1 MAWAVISKIAIGV
14 ATNVLSGKLLG
25 TDEQKAQIGSG
36 TQPSSDPQQFQT
48 NPIEGSTVEN
58 FGGFGESDFT
68 KPDTNPEGAQA
79 MLQALAEAGINPE
92 DLDQHGIPGMVAG
105 GYLNRFGGG
114 SIPTSNGIAD
124 LINIP
129 ELDLSLEGMDM
140 SIEPP
145 VAPDASTTMEKI
157 EMWYNSLDP
166 ETQKALMAG
175 GEQLGGSALTRLVS
189 GKQPG
194 RSVTIAN
201 TQTLPGNSSRRRA
214 AQMNIKPIQGSVR
227 NAAHG
232 GVLDRQMF
240 QPSRETYMGGP
251 MNGPGGPKDDLIPVM
266 ASNGEYML
274 SKAAVDAAGDGSH
287 AMGIANL
294 NRFNEMGNKRYG

>member
-1 MAWAVISKIAIGV
+1 MSWIIPVLKAIGIGT
-14 ATNVLSGKLLG
+14 ATNVLSSKILG
-25 TDEQKAQIGSG
+25 TDKQKAQIGAGTAPSLESG
-36 TQPSSDPQQFQT
+36 VPIDIAPVQGTEVQDFGAATEGFADPEIDRSAEEQQLMEDL
-48 NPIEGSTVEN
+48 I
-58 FGGFGESDFT
+58 
-68 KPDTNPEGAQA
+68 A
-79 MLQALAEAGINPE
+79 AGINPE
-92 DLDQHGIPGMVAG
+92 ELGIVGLAFG

-114 SIPTSNGIAD
+114 AIPTSNGIAD

-129 ELDLSLEGMDM
+129 ELGIDPTLLE
-140 SIEPP
+140 IEPP

-166 ETQKALMAG
+166 ETQEALMGG
-175 GEQLGGSALTRLVS
+175 GEKVGSALFERVLSGERERPGSIVS
-189 GKQPG
+189 
-194 RSVTIAN
+194 

-227 NAAHG
+227 AADG
-232 GVLDRQMF
+232 GVLDRKMF
-240 QPSRETYMGGP
+240 QPSKETYMGGP

-287 AMGIANL
+287 AMGIARL
-294 NRFNEMGNKRYG
+294 DAFNERGNKRYG

>member
-1 MAWAVISKIAIGV
+1 MAWAVISRIGIAV

-25 TDEQKAQIGSG
+25 SDKQKANIGSG

-129 ELDLSLEGMDM
+129 ELGIDPTLLE
-140 SIEPP
+140 IEPP

-166 ETQKALMAG
+166 ETQEALMGG
-175 GEQLGGSALTRLVS
+175 GEKVGSALFERVLSGERERPGSIVS
-189 GKQPG
+189 
-194 RSVTIAN
+194 

-274 SKAAVDAAGDGSH
+274 SKAAVDAAGEGSH

>member
-1 MAWAVISKIAIGV
+1 MSWIIPVLKAIGIGT
-14 ATNVLSGKLLG
+14 ATNVLSSKILG
-25 TDEQKAQIGSG
+25 TDKQKAQIGAGTAPSLESG
-36 TQPSSDPQQFQT
+36 VPIDIAPVQGTEVQDFGAATEGFADPEIDRSAEEQQL
-48 NPIEGSTVEN
+48 IE
-58 FGGFGESDFT
+58 DLI
-68 KPDTNPEGAQA
+68 A
-79 MLQALAEAGINPE
+79 AGINPE
-92 DLDQHGIPGMVAG
+92 ELGIVGLAFG

-114 SIPTSNGIAD
+114 AIPTSNGIAD

-129 ELDLSLEGMDM
+129 ELGIDPTLLE
-140 SIEPP
+140 IEPP

-166 ETQKALMAG
+166 ETQEALMG
-175 GEQLGGSALTRLVS
+175 GGKKVGSALFERVLSGERERPGSIVS
-189 GKQPG
+189 
-194 RSVTIAN
+194 

-227 NAAHG
+227 AADG

-287 AMGIANL
+287 AMGIARL
-294 NRFNEMGNKRYG
+294 DAFNERGNKRYG

>member
-166 ETQKALMAG
+166 ETQEALMGG
-175 GEQLGGSALTRLVS
+175 GEKVGSALFERVLSGERERPGSIVS
-189 GKQPG
+189 
-194 RSVTIAN
+194 

-227 NAAHG
+227 AADG
-232 GVLDRQMF
+232 GVLDRKMF
-240 QPSRETYMGGP
+240 QPSKETYMGGP

>member
-1 MAWAVISKIAIGV
+1 MSWIIPVLKAIGIGT
-14 ATNVLSGKLLG
+14 ATNVLSSKILG
-25 TDEQKAQIGSG
+25 TDKQKAQIGAGTAPSLESG
-36 TQPSSDPQQFQT
+36 VPIDIAPVQGTEVQDFGAATEGFADPEIDRSAEEQQLMEDL
-48 NPIEGSTVEN
+48 I
-58 FGGFGESDFT
+58 
-68 KPDTNPEGAQA
+68 A
-79 MLQALAEAGINPE
+79 AGINPE
-92 DLDQHGIPGMVAG
+92 ELGIVGLAFG

-114 SIPTSNGIAD
+114 AIPTSNGIAD

-129 ELDLSLEGMDM
+129 ELGIDPTLLE
-140 SIEPP
+140 IEPP

-166 ETQKALMAG
+166 ETQEALMGG
-175 GEQLGGSALTRLVS
+175 GEKVGSALFERVLSGERERPGSIVS
-189 GKQPG
+189 
-194 RSVTIAN
+194 

-227 NAAHG
+227 NAAQG

-287 AMGIANL
+287 AMGIARL
-294 NRFNEMGNKRYG
+294 DAFNERGNKRYG

>member
-1 MAWAVISKIAIGV
+1 MSWIIPVLKAIGIGT
-14 ATNVLSGKLLG
+14 ATNVLSSKILG
-25 TDEQKAQIGSG
+25 TDKQKAQIGAGTAPSLESG
-36 TQPSSDPQQFQT
+36 VPIDIAPVQGTEVQDFGAATEGFADPEIDRSAEEQQLMEDL
-48 NPIEGSTVEN
+48 I
-58 FGGFGESDFT
+58 
-68 KPDTNPEGAQA
+68 A
-79 MLQALAEAGINPE
+79 AGINPE
-92 DLDQHGIPGMVAG
+92 ELGIVGLAFG

-114 SIPTSNGIAD
+114 AIPTSNGIAD

-129 ELDLSLEGMDM
+129 ELGIDPTLLE
-140 SIEPP
+140 IEPP

-166 ETQKALMAG
+166 ETQEALMG
-175 GEQLGGSALTRLVS
+175 GGKKVGSALFERVLSGERERPGSIVS
-189 GKQPG
+189 
-194 RSVTIAN
+194 

-227 NAAHG
+227 AADG

-287 AMGIANL
+287 AMGIARL
-294 NRFNEMGNKRYG
+294 DAFNERGNKRYG

>member
-1 MAWAVISKIAIGV
+1 MSWIIPVLKAIGIGT
-14 ATNVLSGKLLG
+14 ATNVLSSKILG
-25 TDEQKAQIGSG
+25 TDKQKAQIGAGTAPSLESG
-36 TQPSSDPQQFQT
+36 VPIDIAPVQGTEVQDFGAATEGFADPEIDRSAEEQQLMEDL
-48 NPIEGSTVEN
+48 I
-58 FGGFGESDFT
+58 
-68 KPDTNPEGAQA
+68 A
-79 MLQALAEAGINPE
+79 AGINPE
-92 DLDQHGIPGMVAG
+92 ELGIVGLAFG

-114 SIPTSNGIAD
+114 AIPTSNGIAD

-129 ELDLSLEGMDM
+129 ELGIDPTLLE
-140 SIEPP
+140 IEPP

-227 NAAHG
+227 NAADG

-287 AMGIANL
+287 AMGIARL
-294 NRFNEMGNKRYG
+294 DAFNERGNKRYG

>member
-1 MAWAVISKIAIGV
+1 MEDLIA
-14 ATNVLSGKLLG
+14 
-25 TDEQKAQIGSG
+25 
-36 TQPSSDPQQFQT
+36 
-48 NPIEGSTVEN
+48 
-58 FGGFGESDFT
+58 
-68 KPDTNPEGAQA
+68 
-79 MLQALAEAGINPE
+79 AGINPE
-92 DLDQHGIPGMVAG
+92 ELGIVGLAFG

-114 SIPTSNGIAD
+114 AIPTSNGIAD

-129 ELDLSLEGMDM
+129 ELGIDPTLLE
-140 SIEPP
+140 IEPP

-166 ETQKALMAG
+166 ETQEALMGG
-175 GEQLGGSALTRLVS
+175 GEKVGSALFERVLSGERERPGSVVS
-189 GKQPG
+189 
-194 RSVTIAN
+194 

-227 NAAHG
+227 AADG

-287 AMGIANL
+287 AMGIARL
-294 NRFNEMGNKRYG
+294 DAFNERGNKRYG

>member
-1 MAWAVISKIAIGV
+1 MSWIIPVLKAIGIGT
-14 ATNVLSGKLLG
+14 ATNVLSSKILG
-25 TDEQKAQIGSG
+25 TDKQKAQIGAGTAPSLESG
-36 TQPSSDPQQFQT
+36 VPIDIAPVQGTEVQDFGAATEGFADPEIDRSAEEQQL
-48 NPIEGSTVEN
+48 IE
-58 FGGFGESDFT
+58 DLI
-68 KPDTNPEGAQA
+68 A
-79 MLQALAEAGINPE
+79 AGINPE
-92 DLDQHGIPGMVAG
+92 ELGIVRLAFG

-114 SIPTSNGIAD
+114 AIPTSNGIAD

-166 ETQKALMAG
+166 ETQEALMG
-175 GEQLGGSALTRLVS
+175 GGKKVGSALFERVLSGERERPGSIVS
-189 GKQPG
+189 
-194 RSVTIAN
+194 

-227 NAAHG
+227 AADG

-287 AMGIANL
+287 AMGIARL
-294 NRFNEMGNKRYG
+294 DAFNERGNKRYG

>member
-1 MAWAVISKIAIGV
+1 MAWAVISRIGIAV

-48 NPIEGSTVEN
+48 NPIEGSTVEG

-68 KPDTNPEGAQA
+68 KPDTDPEGAQA

-114 SIPTSNGIAD
+114 AIPTSNGIAD

-129 ELDLSLEGMDM
+129 ELGIDPTLLE
-140 SIEPP
+140 IEPP

-166 ETQKALMAG
+166 ETQKALKGG
-175 GEQLGGSALTRLVS
+175 GEKVGSALFERVLSGERERPGSIVS
-189 GKQPG
+189 
-194 RSVTIAN
+194 

-274 SKAAVDAAGDGSH
+274 SKAAVDAAGEGSH

>member
-1 MAWAVISKIAIGV
+1 MAWAVIRNLATRV

-36 TQPSSDPQQFQT
+36 TQPSSDPQQFHT

-129 ELDLSLEGMDM
+129 ELGIDPTLLE
-140 SIEPP
+140 IEPP

-166 ETQKALMAG
+166 ETQEALMGG
-175 GEQLGGSALTRLVS
+175 GEKVGSALFERVLSGERERPGSVVS
-189 GKQPG
+189 
-194 RSVTIAN
+194 

-227 NAAHG
+227 AADG
-232 GVLDRQMF
+232 GVLDRKMF
-240 QPSRETYMGGP
+240 QPSKETYMGGP

-287 AMGIANL
+287 AMGIARL
-294 NRFNEMGNKRYG
+294 DAFNERGNKRYG

>member
-129 ELDLSLEGMDM
+129 ELGIDPTLLE
-140 SIEPP
+140 IEPP

-166 ETQKALMAG
+166 ETQEALMGG
-175 GEQLGGSALTRLVS
+175 GEKVGSALFERVLSGERERPGSIVS
-189 GKQPG
+189 
-194 RSVTIAN
+194 

-227 NAAHG
+227 AADG
-232 GVLDRQMF
+232 GVLDRKMF
-240 QPSRETYMGGP
+240 QPSKETYMGGP

>member
-1 MAWAVISKIAIGV
+1 MEDLIA
-14 ATNVLSGKLLG
+14 
-25 TDEQKAQIGSG
+25 
-36 TQPSSDPQQFQT
+36 
-48 NPIEGSTVEN
+48 
-58 FGGFGESDFT
+58 
-68 KPDTNPEGAQA
+68 
-79 MLQALAEAGINPE
+79 AGINPE
-92 DLDQHGIPGMVAG
+92 ELGIVGLAFG
-105 GYLNRFGGG
+105 RYLNRFGGG
-114 SIPTSNGIAD
+114 AIPTSNGIAD

-129 ELDLSLEGMDM
+129 ELGIDPTLLE
-140 SIEPP
+140 IEPP

-166 ETQKALMAG
+166 ETQEALMGG
-175 GEQLGGSALTRLVS
+175 GEKVGSALFERVLSGERERPGSIVS
-189 GKQPG
+189 
-194 RSVTIAN
+194 

-227 NAAHG
+227 NAADG